1 MNDAL
6 KISNVL
12 QTNNQGTYADET
24 RSALYLERTKN
35 FPLNSEFETTL
46 TFVNK
51 SGKSGRYVNDVTPT
65 SEAISLRIH
74 HSFVQL
80 PDDQFETRL
89 YDARSPYITN
99 SYLITVL
106 LYQSLFKKTLLFAIV

>member
-1 MNDAL
+1 LGFSIAAETKGSVLTSPLLMNDAL

-12 QTNNQGTYADET
+12 QTNQGTYADET

-51 SGKSGRYVNDVTPT
+51 SGKSGRYVMM
-65 SEAISLRIH
+65 
-74 HSFVQL
+74 
-80 PDDQFETRL
+80 
-89 YDARSPYITN
+89 
-99 SYLITVL
+99 
-106 LYQSLFKKTLLFAIV
+106 

>member
-12 QTNNQGTYADET
+12 QTNKGTYADET

-46 TFVNK
+46 T
-51 SGKSGRYVNDVTPT
+51 
-65 SEAISLRIH
+65 L
-74 HSFVQL
+74 
-80 PDDQFETRL
+80 
-89 YDARSPYITN
+89 
-99 SYLITVL
+99 
-106 LYQSLFKKTLLFAIV
+106 